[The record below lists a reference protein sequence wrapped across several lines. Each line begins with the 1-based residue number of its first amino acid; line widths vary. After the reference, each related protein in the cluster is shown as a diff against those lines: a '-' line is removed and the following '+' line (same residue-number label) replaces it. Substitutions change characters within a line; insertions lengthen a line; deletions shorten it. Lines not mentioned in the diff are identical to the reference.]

1 MFIAMN
7 LPMTVRELY
16 RFTKIQMDKWNWEKH
31 IFISSDDEGNDVHW
45 LYYQFSDFDPDDW
58 YKETVEDAGCKLED
72 SVLLG

>member
-1 MFIAMN
+1 
-7 LPMTVRELY
+7 
-16 RFTKIQMDKWNWEKH
+16 MDKWNWEKH